1 MKKIQKLDYKFP
13 EFFSPELIDF
23 LQKILII
30 DPERRMTEDEA
41 LNHPWILKYKKCW
54 SDISFKLFIMNNLF
68 PDNWQN

>member
-41 LNHPWILKYKKCW
+41 LNHPWILKYKKC
-54 SDISFKLFIMNNLF
+54 
-68 PDNWQN
+68 